1 MIPIDKLE
9 ETSSPL
15 ITQWELLVLLDCLHG
30 SLRLTDDGQLWKWN
44 TEQRKDVLESIYK
57 RMHKTAIDTPITK
70 P

>member
-15 ITQWELLVLLDCLHG
+15 ITQFELMVLLDCLHG
-30 SLRLTDDGQLWKWN
+30 SLQLADGANIWRWTTN
-44 TEQRKDVLESIYK
+44 QRKTVLEAIYQ
-57 RMHKTAIDTPITK
+57 RMANMPIDTPTTK

>member
-9 ETSSPL
+9 ETPSPL
-15 ITQWELLVLLDCLHG
+15 ITQFELLVLLDCLHG

-57 RMHKTAIDTPITK
+57 RMANMPIDTPITK

>member
-9 ETSSPL
+9 ETPSPL
-15 ITQWELLVLLDCLHG
+15 INQWELLVLLDCLHG

-44 TEQRKDVLESIYK
+44 TEQRKDVLESIYG
-57 RMHKTAIDTPITK
+57 RMAKMPINTPIQ

>member
-9 ETSSPL
+9 EASSPL

-44 TEQRKDVLESIYK
+44 TEQRKDVLEAIYQ

>member
-15 ITQWELLVLLDCLHG
+15 INQWELLVLLDCLHG
-30 SLRLTDDGQLWKWN
+30 SLQLADGANIWRWTTN
-44 TEQRKDVLESIYK
+44 QRKTVLEAIYQ
-57 RMHKTAIDTPITK
+57 RMHKTPIDTPTTK